1 MYVKQSTAQKWFAG
15 EPAPWVWSNYYIKK
29 TEEVDTTGIVRG
41 EFLRKRADGSI
52 ITMAKFAFSRVDGTI
67 ETKSLFMREN
77 SKLSEN
83 FDENLLKM
91 MNELYP
97 VRVTLPPKANK
108 KTSEPLGVDD
118 IKNAAFLMFE
128 SLKNTVLLDDS
139 TLTLRVIRGINKEN
153 GTVAMTTYQIG
164 RFDFESEWTQ
174 AIAKMES
181 FQEVDCVEL
190 EEFFLRRLPE
200 E

>member
-15 EPAPWVWSNYYIKK
+15 ELAPYVWSNYYIKK

-52 ITMAKFAFSRVDGTI
+52 ITMAKFEFSRVDGTL

-97 VRVTLPPKANK
+97 VRVILSPKANK

-128 SLKNTVLLDDS
+128 SLKNAVLLDEHN
-139 TLTLRVIRGINKEN
+139 LTVRVIHETDKEN
-153 GTVAMTTYQIG
+153 GTVTMPNFNFAE
-164 RFDFESEWTQ
+164 FKNVVPWTQ
-174 AIAKMES
+174 ALDLISRYK
-181 FQEVDCVEL
+181 QVDSDTL